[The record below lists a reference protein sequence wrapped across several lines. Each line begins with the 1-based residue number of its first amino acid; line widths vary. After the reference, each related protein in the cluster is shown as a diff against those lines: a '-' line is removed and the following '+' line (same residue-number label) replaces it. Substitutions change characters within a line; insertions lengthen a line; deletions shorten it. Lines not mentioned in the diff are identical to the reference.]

1 MPVAPRRVIRVPT
14 LRVSRPGSSM
24 VPGIM
29 EFMNP
34 YYKFPCQSSRHFV
47 RLRYLFCSIALNFLT
62 EKIRKYQNRRY
73 YESTRSRRLSLQQI
87 HKLII
92 EGYNIR
98 VLDRIS
104 RCGLIWSWIRRIRK
118 LLAATWPMSS
128 GFVIALLKA
137 TPKRGRHTHAV
148 RSSFRGH
155 VPKNVCAYAQNLLAR
170 FANPCDVPFRSSGIT
185 RSPRRRTYKQMMEVG
200 QQMINN
206 ETQRHANRSNTSLI
220 GPCRLVLLYR
230 PTRSDLLL
238 LEVTQRS

>member
-1 MPVAPRRVIRVPT
+1 
-14 LRVSRPGSSM
+14 M

-73 YESTRSRRLSLQQI
+73 YDSTRSRRLSLQQI

-104 RCGLIWSWIRRIRK
+104 RC
-118 LLAATWPMSS
+118 A
-128 GFVIALLKA
+128 
-137 TPKRGRHTHAV
+137 RGTNGGGPLCTKYV
-148 RSSFRGH
+148 R
-155 VPKNVCAYAQNLLAR
+155 C
-170 FANPCDVPFRSSGIT
+170 
-185 RSPRRRTYKQMMEVG
+185 
-200 QQMINN
+200 
-206 ETQRHANRSNTSLI
+206 
-220 GPCRLVLLYR
+220 
-230 PTRSDLLL
+230 
-238 LEVTQRS
+238 